1 MPFWPLSYFWPIIS
15 RKFASSIED
24 YTWFS
29 AKDALEYGRNTNSF
43 LGCDR
48 FTGLVLAAR
57 MKLSS
62 LSLMLLGNFI
72 SIAWLS
78 VNLLNRE
85 KRHETL
91 VIECVQ

>member
-1 MPFWPLSYFWPIIS
+1 MDGTPTRFWVVTDLLGYF
-15 RKFASSIED
+15 
-24 YTWFS
+24 
-29 AKDALEYGRNTNSF
+29 
-43 LGCDR
+43 
-48 FTGLVLAAR
+48 LAAR

-72 SIAWLS
+72 SIAWLT